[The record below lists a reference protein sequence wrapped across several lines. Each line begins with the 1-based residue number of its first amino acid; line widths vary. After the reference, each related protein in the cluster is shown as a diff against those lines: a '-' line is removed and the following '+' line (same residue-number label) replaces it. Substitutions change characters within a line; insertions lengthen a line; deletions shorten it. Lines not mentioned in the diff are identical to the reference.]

1 MESSPPLPFVLTL
14 HPLLPLRARR
24 HRRTLDLGYQLRLV
38 DGPALADDDVL
49 LDAFG
54 AFVVPLVGDDHDAE
68 ALQHE
73 AFAPGRRLTLL
84 PEGVDRDGDAVVGV
98 WDADGIRRAGVVPYE
113 KAAVVAAA
121 AEAGLTVAALVLR
134 EERAV
139 LDDRREDRTLLVHA
153 PAIVRVDVAADD
165 ELHVRL
171 RPSVRN
177 RVVLVADGSGELRF
191 WDPAGRGG
199 PIAVDELPLSS
210 ELVAEFR
217 RLSAVFDRVAAQ
229 ADDVPADPMEGV
241 EREWAAPVA
250 RVAHAGAVGAGPDR
264 ARAQPRDRTAR
275 AGMSRP
281 SGTPMKRTRTT
292 TRTTSRRPV
301 CQRRSLST
309 RRHSGVP
316 KNTARWLRGTRRSRS
331 R

>member
-121 AEAGLTVAALVLR
+121 AQAGLTVAALVLR

-139 LDDRREDRTLLVHA
+139 LDDRREDLTLLVHA
-153 PAIVRVDVAADD
+153 PAIVRVDVPADD
-165 ELHVRL
+165 ELHVRP

-217 RLSAVFDRVAAQ
+217 RLSAAFDRVAAQ

-241 EREWAAPVA
+241 EREWLRVSLESRTQALWEQA
-250 RVAHAGAVGAGPDR
+250 RTELGRSYAIGLL
-264 ARAQPRDRTAR
+264 AR
-275 AGMSRP
+275 GMSRP
-281 SGTPMKRTRTT
+281 VWDT
-292 TRTTSRRPV
+292 
-301 CQRRSLST
+301 
-309 RRHSGVP
+309 HE
-316 KNTARWLRGTRRSRS
+316 ADEDDDEDDF
-331 R
+331 

>member
-14 HPLLPLRARR
+14 HALLPLRSRR

-38 DGPALADDDVL
+38 DGPALADDDVV

-68 ALQHE
+68 ALQHD

-84 PEGVDRDGDAVVGV
+84 PEGVDGDGDAVVGV
-98 WDADGIRRAGVVPYE
+98 WDADGIRRAGVVPWE

-121 AEAGLTVAALVLR
+121 AQVGLTVEALVLR

-139 LDDRREDRTLLVHA
+139 LDDRRVVLTLLVHA
-153 PAIVRVDVAADD
+153 PAIVRVDVPADD
-165 ELHVRL
+165 ELHVRP

-217 RLSAVFDRVAAQ
+217 RLSAAFDRVAGQ
-229 ADDVPADPMEGV
+229 ADDVPADPLEGV
-241 EREWAAPVA
+241 EREWVRLSLEA
-250 RVAHAGAVGAGPDR
+250 RTQALWER
-264 ARAQPRDRTAR
+264 ARTELGRSYAIGLLAS
-275 AGMSRP
+275 GMSRP
-281 SGTPMKRTRTT
+281 SGTPTKGTRTT

-301 CQRRSLST
+301 CQRRFFWT

-316 KNTARWLRGTRRSRS
+316 KNTARWLRGTRCSRS

>member
-73 AFAPGRRLTLL
+73 AFASGRRLTLL

-139 LDDRREDRTLLVHA
+139 LDDRREDLTLLMHA
-153 PAIVRVDVAADD
+153 PAIVRVDV
-165 ELHVRL
+165 
-171 RPSVRN
+171 
-177 RVVLVADGSGELRF
+177 
-191 WDPAGRGG
+191 PAG
-199 PIAVDELPLSS
+199 
-210 ELVAEFR
+210 
-217 RLSAVFDRVAAQ
+217 
-229 ADDVPADPMEGV
+229 PMEGV
-241 EREWAAPVA
+241 EREWL
-250 RVAHAGAVGAGPDR
+250 RLSLES
-264 ARAQPRDRTAR
+264 RTQA
-275 AGMSRP
+275 
-281 SGTPMKRTRTT
+281 
-292 TRTTSRRPV
+292 
-301 CQRRSLST
+301 L
-309 RRHSGVP
+309 
-316 KNTARWLRGTRRSRS
+316 
-331 R
+331 